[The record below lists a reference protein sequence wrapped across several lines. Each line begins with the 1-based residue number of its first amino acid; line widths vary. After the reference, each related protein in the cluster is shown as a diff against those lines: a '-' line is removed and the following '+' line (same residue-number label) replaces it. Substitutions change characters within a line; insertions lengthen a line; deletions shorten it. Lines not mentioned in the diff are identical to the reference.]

1 VSRAFYE
8 GLAREAAARYPA
20 SDRFARG
27 FAYGKLTRDPAFRYL
42 LERGLVRPG
51 ARVLDLGCGQ
61 GLLATLLAAAGDAG
75 ANGWP
80 RDWGEA
86 PAGATV
92 HAIEIRKSD
101 VERARA
107 AGCAAEIV
115 HADIRSAAFAAAD
128 VCVLLDVLHYLD
140 RAAQDDVLRRA
151 KEALAEGGLLLVR
164 VADRSQGARYALT
177 VAADRLAT
185 AMRGNVLL
193 RYHHRTLAEWDAA
206 LAALGFD
213 VEHVSMSAGT
223 PFANVLLVA
232 RYDRPRCTRSAS
244 PPTR

>member
-61 GLLATLLAAAGDAG
+61 GLLAALLVAAGNAG

-80 RDWGEA
+80 QDWGAA
-86 PAGATV
+86 PAGTTV
-92 HAIEIRKSD
+92 HAIEMRKSD

-107 AGCAAEIV
+107 AGCAEIV
-115 HADIRSAAFAAAD
+115 QGDIRSAAFAAAD

-140 RAAQDDVLRRA
+140 PAAQDDVLRRA
-151 KEALAEGGLLLVR
+151 KDALAEGGLMLLR

-177 VAADRLAT
+177 VAADRLGA
-185 AMRGNVLL
+185 AMRGNILL
-193 RYHHRTLAEWDAA
+193 RYHHRTLAQWEAA
-206 LAALGFD
+206 LAALGFE

-232 RYDRPRCTRSAS
+232 RYDRLRCTPSAS

>member
-27 FAYGKLTRDPAFRYL
+27 FAYGKLKRDPVFRYL

-61 GLLATLLAAAGDAG
+61 GLLAALLAAAGDAG

-80 RDWGEA
+80 GDWGAA
-86 PAGATV
+86 PAETTV

-101 VERARA
+101 VKRARA
-107 AGCAAEIV
+107 AGCASEVV
-115 HADIRSAAFAAAD
+115 HADIRSAAFATAD
-128 VCVLLDVLHYLD
+128 VCILLDVLHYLD
-140 RAAQDDVLRRA
+140 PAAQDDVLRRA
-151 KEALAEGGLLLVR
+151 KDALAGGGLMLLR

-177 VAADRLAT
+177 VAADRLAA
-185 AMRGNVLL
+185 AMRGDILL

-213 VEHVSMSAGT
+213 VEHVPMSAGT

-232 RYDRPRCTRSAS
+232 RV
-244 PPTR
+244 